1 MRNVCKRRASYRK
14 GKYVGAAKIKAY
26 PEGEQVDQKT
36 KMYGVDSVTPRN
48 EELVRAS
55 GCSARA
61 MRRITRRRGAYYSG
75 GSRPNQTPSSWAY
88 ARLGSALV
96 GGPASCR
103 DRHILEDGCDKKKR
117 AYTLMAK
124 LCKK

>member
-26 PEGEQVDQKT
+26 PKRESKWIKKAK

-61 MRRITRRRGAYYSG
+61 MRRITKKGRGAYYSG

-88 ARLGSALV
+88 ARLGECF
-96 GGPASCR
+96 GGRSC
-103 DRHILEDGCDKKKR
+103 IL
-117 AYTLMAK
+117 
-124 LCKK
+124 